1 MKKCIN
7 FEFLKLRKSKLLIFM
22 IVLLTSIILFSSLY
36 SHFKESDFVQEQHAE
51 ARIMIDTI
59 DESHQNIEE
68 EGLKREKDLYMRL
81 LLTET
86 WKDTYYVL
94 NEIDELFVENPDLV
108 EKNQSDLP
116 YDYKENIEIRNYNL
130 KYNISPN
137 EKSAILIT
145 YNLFENLLN
154 FLIPIIVLLV
164 GVYMFFNEYDNNEIY
179 YLYGLNFSYRK
190 IILSKLILSWLT
202 SLIIILVPLIISF
215 LVIFF
220 IDGFGNVNRLVEVS
234 HHFGTV
240 FVGNISFITIG
251 YYFSYLIVI
260 MFLSFVLINSIVCLF
275 SVLSVKKLYGGC
287 IAFGVVVIL
296 FRNKYLV
303 AQGRTFLSR
312 ISFPLQYIT
321 GLFIS
326 ILLLEMTICYLK
338 NRDII

>member
-215 LVIFF
+215 LVIF
-220 IDGFGNVNRLVEVS
+220 
-234 HHFGTV
+234 
-240 FVGNISFITIG
+240 
-251 YYFSYLIVI
+251 
-260 MFLSFVLINSIVCLF
+260 
-275 SVLSVKKLYGGC
+275 
-287 IAFGVVVIL
+287 
-296 FRNKYLV
+296 
-303 AQGRTFLSR
+303 
-312 ISFPLQYIT
+312 
-321 GLFIS
+321 
-326 ILLLEMTICYLK
+326 LLMDLEM
-338 NRDII
+338 